1 MTTLDVGIAALRSSL
16 SALRTAGGRFYD
28 VYDRTSTTLKNVMP
42 KGLYARALLIIIA
55 PMVVLQSVVA
65 YMFMERHY
73 NLVTQRLSAGVVQDI
88 ATLIEV
94 YKVFPQDADHTQLR
108 RIAQDKLGLVVD
120 FLPVNELPPPGPK
133 PFFSLVDQAL
143 SEEVRRQIGRPFWI
157 DTVGRS
163 ALLEIRIKLDNAVMR
178 VFAPRRAAYVSNSHI
193 FLLWMVGT
201 SLVLITVAILFLR
214 NQIRPILRLADAAE
228 SFGKG
233 REVPDFRPRGARE
246 VRRAGQA
253 FIEMKR
259 RIERAIEQ
267 RTAMLA
273 GVSHDLRTILTRF
286 KLELA
291 LIGDSPRSRRSKKDV
306 DEMARMLEAYLAFA
320 RGDFGEQ
327 SAPTDM
333 AAFLE
338 ELKTDTERNGHETS
352 VDFHGHPIVT
362 VRPAAF
368 KRCLANLVSNAARYA
383 PSIAITGHRDHR
395 WLTVTV
401 DDDGPGIPPHMRE
414 EVFKPF
420 LRLDDARNQ
429 DEGGTGLG
437 LAIARDI
444 ARSHGGD
451 ITLADSPLRRP
462 ARDRAGAGVARA
474 HRGRGRGLARS
485 AASAAV
491 SLADVVCAPPRASA
505 RGRRRPESRHRSSSR
520 PDQRWPRAS
529 ARSSAAIV
537 RARPGSSSST
547 QVRSTEANS
556 SASPCAR
563 TMPRGPAAP
572 MSAAVSIHC
581 CERTARPLS
590 ASARPR
596 IAHAPSAAAS
606 APPPGAA
613 PAARAGASAR
623 RTAARAAVPRP
634 CRHRSPASTCAVELL
649 HVGGENRKRRAELRR
664 AARRAT
670 RRRARRSRQSRS
682 ARSTSRRAAP

>member
-16 SALRTAGGRFYD
+16 SALRVAANRGYEL
-28 VYDRTSTTLKNVMP
+28 YDRTSATLKAVMP

-65 YMFMERHY
+65 FMFMERHY

-88 ATLIEV
+88 ATLIEID
-94 YKVFPQDADHTQLR
+94 KAFPQEQALVR

-120 FLPVNELPPPGPK
+120 FLPVTELPPPGPK

-143 SEEVRRQIGRPFWI
+143 SEEVRKQIGRPYWI

-193 FLLWMVGT
+193 FLAWMVGT
-201 SLVLITVAILFLR
+201 SLVLITVAVLFLR

-246 VRRAGQA
+246 VRRAAVA

-259 RIERAIEQ
+259 RIERVLEQ

-291 LIGDSPRSRRSKKDV
+291 LLGDSPEIEAMKKDV
-306 DEMARMLEAYLAFA
+306 DEMGRMLEAYIAFA
-320 RGDFGEQ
+320 RGDSGEQ
-327 SAPTDM
+327 SASTDM
-333 AAFLE
+333 GAFLE
-338 ELKTDTERNGHETS
+338 ELKADAERNGHKSS
-352 VDFHGHPIVT
+352 VHFHGHPIVT

-368 KRCLANLVSNAARYA
+368 KRCLANLVSNAARHA
-383 PSIAITGHRDHR
+383 PSISITGHRDHR

-401 DDDGPGIPPHMRE
+401 DDDGPGIAAHLRE

-451 ITLADSPLRRP
+451 ITLSDSPL
-462 ARDRAGAGVARA
+462 G
-474 HRGRGRGLARS
+474 GL
-485 AASAAV
+485 
-491 SLADVVCAPPRASA
+491 
-505 RGRRRPESRHRSSSR
+505 
-520 PDQRWPRAS
+520 
-529 ARSSAAIV
+529 
-537 RARPGSSSST
+537 
-547 QVRSTEANS
+547 
-556 SASPCAR
+556 
-563 TMPRGPAAP
+563 
-572 MSAAVSIHC
+572 
-581 CERTARPLS
+581 
-590 ASARPR
+590 
-596 IAHAPSAAAS
+596 
-606 APPPGAA
+606 
-613 PAARAGASAR
+613 
-623 RTAARAAVPRP
+623 
-634 CRHRSPASTCAVELL
+634 
-649 HVGGENRKRRAELRR
+649 
-664 AARRAT
+664 RAT
-670 RRRARRSRQSRS
+670 VRV
-682 ARSTSRRAAP
+682 PV

>member
-16 SALRTAGGRFYD
+16 SALRLAASRGYEF
-28 VYDRTSTTLKNVMP
+28 YDRTSATLKAVMP

-65 YMFMERHY
+65 FMFMERHY

-88 ATLIEV
+88 ATLIEID
-94 YKVFPQDADHTQLR
+94 KAFPQEQALVR

-120 FLPVNELPPPGPK
+120 FLPVTELPPPGPK

-143 SEEVRRQIGRPFWI
+143 SEEVRKQIGRPYWI

-193 FLLWMVGT
+193 FLAWMVGT
-201 SLVLITVAILFLR
+201 SLVLITVAVLFLR

-246 VRRAGQA
+246 VRRAAVA

-259 RIERAIEQ
+259 RIERALEQ

-291 LIGDSPRSRRSKKDV
+291 LLGDSPEIEAMKKDV
-306 DEMARMLEAYLAFA
+306 DEMGRMLEAYIAFA
-320 RGDFGEQ
+320 RGDSGEQ

-333 AAFLE
+333 GAFLE
-338 ELKTDTERNGHETS
+338 ELKTDAERNGHKSS
-352 VDFHGHPIVT
+352 VHFHGHPIVT

-383 PSIAITGHRDHR
+383 PSISITGHRDHR

-401 DDDGPGIPPHMRE
+401 DDDGPGIAAHLRE

-451 ITLADSPLRRP
+451 ITLSDSPL
-462 ARDRAGAGVARA
+462 G
-474 HRGRGRGLARS
+474 GL
-485 AASAAV
+485 
-491 SLADVVCAPPRASA
+491 
-505 RGRRRPESRHRSSSR
+505 
-520 PDQRWPRAS
+520 
-529 ARSSAAIV
+529 
-537 RARPGSSSST
+537 
-547 QVRSTEANS
+547 
-556 SASPCAR
+556 
-563 TMPRGPAAP
+563 
-572 MSAAVSIHC
+572 
-581 CERTARPLS
+581 
-590 ASARPR
+590 
-596 IAHAPSAAAS
+596 
-606 APPPGAA
+606 
-613 PAARAGASAR
+613 
-623 RTAARAAVPRP
+623 
-634 CRHRSPASTCAVELL
+634 
-649 HVGGENRKRRAELRR
+649 
-664 AARRAT
+664 RAT
-670 RRRARRSRQSRS
+670 VRV
-682 ARSTSRRAAP
+682 PV